1 MKSVETV
8 LGIFKA
14 MNNEEKTETILRIGE
29 HAIADGLIKAPIG
42 ADDTGATHKPRRKGK
57 SFMGYWAKTVESF
70 DPTKRGAFRLV
81 GHWVN
86 NPSAQV
92 AEGNL
97 FVVGVKAS
105 GLYMLARREA
115 GKKMY
120 VSTDRAPTP
129 SHVKEF
135 EDAYQLFESRSWSDI
150 EEKAKAMLSTLKVSA
165 LMV

>member
-42 ADDTGATHKPRRKGK
+42 ADGTGATHKPRRKGK

-105 GLYMLARREA
+105 GLYTLARREA
-115 GKKMY
+115 GKRMY
-120 VSTDRAPTP
+120 VSLDRPTST

-135 EDAYQLFESRSWSDI
+135 EDATYLFESTNWSGI
-150 EEKAKAMLSTLKVSA
+150 EEMAKTLLSTGKVSA
-165 LMV
+165 LVA